1 MAQRGSVRHYLGL
14 TGDVL
19 TCHLCMLQTATA
31 PTLFL
36 FWRTT
41 WDGSKTMRRLISPIV
56 APSLL
61 TICLCVCS
69 DLTYNNPT
77 SPIPTPE
84 IDSLARSG
92 VVLTQHYSHSL
103 CTPSRAALLT
113 GRYHIN
119 TGLHYVLAPGTP
131 AGLPADIPTLP
142 MLLRRD
148 AGYRAEMV
156 GKWHLGH
163 AFASQTPTGRGFQ
176 RFTGIYMWDTD
187 SYDKTFT
194 ELPWDSP
201 IAVDWVREEVVEDG
215 APVAFPFLED
225 QQVRFTHYAEPRH
238 ATEAIAREAVAAMER
253 HVAEH
258 SAEPLFLYV
267 AFTAAHSPLQPLPR
281 HTTPCEHIPHSWRR
295 DFCGVVGGLDEAVGN
310 VTRAARATL
319 GENTVFIFA
328 SDNGGSP
335 WFGGNNQPLR
345 GSKATPL
352 EGGVKTPSFLVDF
365 SANQRF
371 FGGGDG
377 GGGDGAARCLA
388 EAEFLP
394 RYHHGTD
401 QRVFAGLFHIS
412 DWLPTLLA
420 LAGAGPEGSDVD
432 GVNMLPSLRA
442 ASSGGGDCAGGE
454 GTTAR
459 NEMLIELY
467 DAENFAFGESL
478 AAYRYGRY
486 KLVDGIVRDDAS
498 YFESRV
504 DRLNCSETSLLRS
517 LTETVNRG
525 VDWLFGAAK
534 ADLLRITLTHVILQD
549 QLTRPQKLGLVPTR
563 RLFDLAQDPLEETNL
578 LEHWSQFSSQRQEEL
593 ANVVAHMTTKIG
605 HFRRNMRRPQPAH
618 RITPLDEWRQ
628 QTRVAGDCSA
638 NPHIPASH
646 CGFTHPWLNHS
657 ASVEDWDEDVF
668 RVPGLLSISDHSVL
682 RARDMM
688 LRGAVSLLLLSLLVT
703 LLRLCFGRIPKP
715 AVVDAGDKKKK
726 KDKKKDSDGV
736 AESKAAKS
744 KEE

>member
-1 MAQRGSVRHYLGL
+1 M
-14 TGDVL
+14 
-19 TCHLCMLQTATA
+19 
-31 PTLFL
+31 
-36 FWRTT
+36 
-41 WDGSKTMRRLISPIV
+41 
-56 APSLL
+56 
-61 TICLCVCS
+61 
-69 DLTYNNPT
+69 
-77 SPIPTPE
+77 
-84 IDSLARSG
+84 ARSG

-187 SYDKTFT
+187 SYEKTFT

-201 IAVDWVREEVVEDG
+201 IAVDWVREEVVDDS
-215 APVAFPFLED
+215 APAAFPFLD
-225 QQVRFTHYAEPRH
+225 GQRVRFTHYAEPRH
-238 ATEAIAREAVAAMER
+238 ATEAIALEAIASMER

-258 SAEPLFLYV
+258 SGEPLFLYV
-267 AFTAAHSPLQPLPR
+267 AFTAAHSPLQPLAR
-281 HTTPCEHIPHSWRR
+281 HTAPCAHIAHSWRR

-310 VTRAARATL
+310 LTRAAKATL

-365 SANQRF
+365 SANRRF
-371 FGGGDG
+371 LGGDTG
-377 GGGDGAARCLA
+377 RCQA
-388 EAEFLP
+388 GSEFSP
-394 RYHHGTD
+394 RYHHGDD

-420 LAGAGPEGSDVD
+420 LAGAGAGAAGSEVD
-432 GVNMLPSLRA
+432 GIDMLPSLRA
-442 ASSGGGDCAGGE
+442 AASGSGDCAGSD
-454 GTTAR
+454 GTAAR
-459 NEMLIELY
+459 NEMLLELY
-467 DAENFAFGESL
+467 DAENFAFDESL
-478 AAYRYGRY
+478 AAYRFGRF
-486 KLVDGIVRDDAS
+486 KLVDGVLRDDAF
-498 YFESRV
+498 YFESHR

-517 LTETVNRG
+517 LTESVNRG

-534 ADLLRITLTHVILQD
+534 ADLLRITLTHVLLQE
-549 QLTRPQKLGLVPTR
+549 QLSRPQKLGLVPTR
-563 RLFDLAQDPLEETNL
+563 RLYDLSQDPREENNL
-578 LEHWSQFSSQRQEEL
+578 FEHWPQLSAQRQEEL
-593 ANVVAHMTTKIG
+593 AAIVAHMTAKIG

-618 RITPLDEWRQ
+618 LITPLDEWRQ
-628 QTRVAGDCSA
+628 LTRVAGDCSA
-638 NPHIPASH
+638 NPRIPAAQ

-657 ASVEDWDEDVF
+657 ASTADWDDDVF

-682 RARDMM
+682 RARDML
-688 LRGAVSLLLLSLLVT
+688 LRGAVSLLLLSVLVP

-715 AVVDAGDKKKK
+715 VEVDSGDKKKK
-726 KDKKKDSDGV
+726 KKDKAKGADGAAKGADGA
-736 AESKAAKS
+736 AESGAAKS
-744 KEE
+744 KED